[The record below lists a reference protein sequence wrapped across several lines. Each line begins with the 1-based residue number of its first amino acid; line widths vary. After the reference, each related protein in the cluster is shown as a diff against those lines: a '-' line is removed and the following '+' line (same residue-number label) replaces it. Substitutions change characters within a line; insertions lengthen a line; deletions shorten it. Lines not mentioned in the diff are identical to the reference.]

1 MNYAFLPDLSALA
14 ILIVILYLL
23 YRRHPQEQAGTWLAG
38 LLFTLIEAMAH
49 IFYAPTGVPAAIL
62 HVIVVDC
69 YLVAGLIFIWASG
82 GPHLTR
88 KGRLLYLLL
97 SGLPLLVLNTT
108 YGLNLRTTAAYFPAI
123 AIGIIVGTFS
133 TIYLRRSWTLTIANF
148 CGWLAI
154 AFLVHQGDYRKAV
167 YWSLCVV
174 YAIAAINF
182 QQRLPREST
191 GRLAIV
197 TGFFIW
203 ALCFLAHP
211 WIVQYETAYVEIAS
225 HVWNMQKSLIS
236 IGMILI
242 MLEEQVS
249 NNAWLALHDE
259 LTGLPNRRLFAD
271 RLTHAMGR
279 CRRSKDK
286 LALLVLDL
294 NGFKAIN
301 DTLGHH
307 VGDQVLREVSGKL
320 RAAIRSSDTIARLG
334 GDEFI
339 IVATDFNE
347 DEAIDSLANSLLNEI
362 EKPVKIDGHA
372 MVITASLGV
381 AIYPDDAEDS
391 IKLLRIADQRMYD
404 IKHKLALS
412 NPIDPY
418 PEASLFQ

>member
-38 LLFTLIEAMAH
+38 LLFTLVEAMAH
-49 IFYAPTGVPAAIL
+49 IFYARSGVPAAVL
-62 HVIVVDC
+62 HVIVLVC
-69 YLVAGLIFIWASG
+69 YLIAGLIFIWASG
-82 GPHLTR
+82 GPHLSR
-88 KGRLLYLLL
+88 NRRLLYLSLN
-97 SGLPLLVLNTT
+97 GFPLLMLNTT
-108 YGLNLRTTAAYFPAI
+108 YGLNVRRPEAYFPAI
-123 AIGIIVGTFS
+123 ALGIIVGTAS
-133 TIYLRRSWTLTIANF
+133 TLYLRRSWLLTVANF
-148 CGWLAI
+148 CGWLTI
-154 AFLVHQGDYRKAV
+154 AFLVHQGDFRSAV
-167 YWSLCVV
+167 YWSLSCV

-182 QQRLPREST
+182 QKRLPREST

-197 TGFFIW
+197 IGFFTW
-203 ALCFLAHP
+203 ALCFLFHP
-211 WIVQYETAYVEIAS
+211 WIVQHPAYVEIAS

-236 IGMILI
+236 IGMILV

-279 CRRSKDK
+279 CRRTKDK

-320 RAAIRSSDTIARLG
+320 RAGIRATDTLARLG

-339 IVATDFNE
+339 IVATDFTA
-347 DEAIDSLANSLLNEI
+347 DFAIESLADSLLCEI
-362 EKPVKIDGHA
+362 EKPLHIDGRS
-372 MVITASLGV
+372 MTVSASLGI

-404 IKHKLALS
+404 IKHKLAVT
-412 NPIDPY
+412 NPINRY

>member
-23 YRRHPQEQAGTWLAG
+23 YRRHPHEQAGTWLAG
-38 LLFTLIEAMAH
+38 LLFTLIEAIAH
-49 IFYAPTGVPAAIL
+49 IFYAPTGVPAALL
-62 HVIVVDC
+62 HVIVLDC
-69 YLVAGLIFIWASG
+69 YLIAGLIFIWASG

-88 KGRLLYLLL
+88 KGRLLYLSL
-97 SGLPLLVLNTT
+97 SGLPLLLLNTT
-108 YGLNLRTTAAYFPAI
+108 YGLNIRMTKAYFPAI
-123 AIGIIVGTFS
+123 AIGIIVGTLS
-133 TIYLRRSWTLTIANF
+133 TIYLRRNWFLTIANF
-148 CGWLAI
+148 SGWLIIAI
-154 AFLVHQGDYRKAV
+154 LVHDGDFRNAV
-167 YWSLCVV
+167 YWSLCCV

-182 QQRLPREST
+182 QHRLPREST
-191 GRLAIV
+191 GRIAIV

-203 ALCFLAHP
+203 ALCFLVHP
-211 WIVQYETAYVEIAS
+211 LIMAKHAAYAEIAS

-236 IGMILI
+236 IGMILV

-279 CRRSKDK
+279 CRRTNDK

-294 NGFKAIN
+294 NGFKSIN
-301 DTLGHH
+301 DSLGHH
-307 VGDQVLREVSGKL
+307 VGDQVLREFASKL
-320 RAAIRSSDTIARLG
+320 RCAIRSTDTLARLG

-339 IVATDFNE
+339 IVATDFTTDFDVE
-347 DEAIDSLANSLLNEI
+347 HLADSLLCEI
-362 EKPVKIDGHA
+362 EKPLQIDGQS
-372 MVITASLGV
+372 MPVTASLGI

-404 IKHKLALS
+404 IKHKLALTTQA
-412 NPIDPY
+412 NPY
-418 PEASLFQ
+418 SEASILQ